1 MNLEVG
7 FDCLSKAEGDEV
19 EGTVDTVCEIQFKG
33 TVGSTSQNMATIIMI
48 AKFVLSLK
56 IDPST
61 WLMVN
66 SIQMV

>member
-33 TVGSTSQNMATIIMI
+33 TVGSTS
-48 AKFVLSLK
+48 
-56 IDPST
+56 
-61 WLMVN
+61 
-66 SIQMV
+66 